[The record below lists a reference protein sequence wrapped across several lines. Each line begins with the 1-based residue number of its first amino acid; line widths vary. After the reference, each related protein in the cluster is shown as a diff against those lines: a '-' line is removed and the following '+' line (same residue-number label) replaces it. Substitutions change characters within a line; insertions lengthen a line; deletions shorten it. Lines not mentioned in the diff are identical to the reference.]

1 MRQLTCKMSGYAACI
16 VLALLLVATIPV
28 SAAENDTPVM
38 MSNQNMEA
46 IKAYNLGADL
56 ASQGKFQEALVET
69 ENALAIQP
77 NFTLALTQKAGI
89 LNVMGKY
96 QDALDASNSA
106 IAGNPAISEAWANR
120 ADALVH
126 LGKYKDAIN
135 SADRALAIDPT
146 LEGAKTTRLVAT
158 KMLENSATATPVPT
172 TKAPASLVP
181 VIGALTVAG
190 CVAGYRTFRN

>member
-1 MRQLTCKMSGYAACI
+1 
-16 VLALLLVATIPV
+16 
-28 SAAENDTPVM
+28 M
-38 MSNQNMEA
+38 MSDQNMEA

-96 QDALDASNSA
+96 QDALTAADAA
-106 IAGNPAISEAWANR
+106 IAGNPEVSEAWANR

-126 LGKYKDAIN
+126 LGRVQGR
-135 SADRALAIDPT
+135 DRFCKPCTCD
-146 LEGAKTTRLVAT
+146 
-158 KMLENSATATPVPT
+158 
-172 TKAPASLVP
+172 
-181 VIGALTVAG
+181 
-190 CVAGYRTFRN
+190 